1 MITARVILLILFS
14 SIVNANIITAESR
27 GPFSCSP
34 AGIDEL
40 PGNWTIEDQSCL
52 RVDLGIKNPGD
63 TIFFTISSSSE
74 IDILLFTG
82 DAIAAYQN
90 GQSYRLESI
99 WESESIF
106 EFFTGSGEWHWQVPS
121 DRDETRWYLVIDNQK
136 HPQDQ
141 GEGSQGGQSVEISLD
156 SGIINHTEFTLSDT
170 IHRVDPSSYKIAYGP
185 FPVDE
190 GTFVEIYARTM
201 EGSPD
206 IFIMSESAFSLY
218 SPDTNWNQGS
228 RFSSADMLVISNER
242 YLPWLAPDTNDEEI
256 YVIIDNRPGP
266 GGGDNGLNP
275 AGITVTV
282 SLTPVISP
290 VITLQKISES
300 VDVGET
306 IILSASDTPN
316 KSNQIN
322 ESGYFWDINDDGITD
337 YTGPSISYKWDKPG
351 NYEVELTA
359 ISIDSRSSSGKIIV
373 EVSDNSNPIVNL
385 DSSEQIQKGFGEIIS
400 LTASFSD
407 NWEVTSLEW
416 LIDGNTV
423 ISNDSISDQITIFS
437 FDMNFQDYNPG
448 NHEVIVRVIDKS
460 GRSSEDSII
469 INLVD
474 ITPPSIQL
482 NAEDVVLTAGD
493 QYQFQGIAEDLES
506 KTPLIHS
513 WVFNQGSSNELRKDG
528 ATVIHEFNQV
538 GTQYVIYSVE
548 NEAGLSSQKEILIQ
562 VEEIN
567 EPTPFIFSSI
577 FLIII
582 AIASIII
589 ISYVFFNRAVA
600 NKMEEL
606 VNVVKNTEK
615 DGNEK
620 HQIEKSNTEFN
631 ESDNSR
637 FAPEPSYQFE
647 SSSESISSINNEI
660 SPEIAELL
668 GVNSQNNF
676 TEKDALENF
685 LDLENEV
692 EEKQINNRVVRTSCS
707 KCKEQFQ
714 LELPEGLDSAFT
726 NCPFCNSE
734 EFVSL

>member
-1 MITARVILLILFS
+1 MILFS

-52 RVDLGIKNPGD
+52 RVDLGIKQPGD

-82 DAIAAYQN
+82 DAISAYQN

-106 EFFTGSGEWHWQVPS
+106 EFFTGSGEWHWQVPV
-121 DRDETRWYLVIDNQK
+121 DRSETRWYLVIDNQK

-141 GEGSQGGQSVEISLD
+141 GEGSQGGQSVDISLD

-170 IHRVDPSSYKIAYGP
+170 IHRVNPSSYKIAYGP

-206 IFIMSESAFSLY
+206 IFIMSESAFTLY
-218 SPDTNWNQGS
+218 SPDNNWNQGS

-282 SLTPVISP
+282 SLTPVINP
-290 VITLQKISES
+290 KITLQKISES
-300 VDVGET
+300 VDVGES

-322 ESGYFWDINDDGITD
+322 ESSYFWDINDDGITD
-337 YTGPSISYKWDKPG
+337 FTGPSISHSWNKPG
-351 NYEVELTA
+351 NYEVELTV
-359 ISIDSRSSSGKIIV
+359 ISIDSRSASTMIIV
-373 EVSDNSNPIVNL
+373 EVSDNSNPVVTL
-385 DSSEQIQKGFGEIIS
+385 DSSEQIQKGFGEVIS

-407 NWEVTSLEW
+407 NWEISALEW
-416 LIDGNTV
+416 LIDGNIV
-423 ISNDSISDQITIFS
+423 LSNNSISEQTTLYS
-437 FDMNFQDYNPG
+437 FDMNFQDYDPG
-448 NHEVIVRVIDKS
+448 NHQIILRVFDKS
-460 GRSSEDSII
+460 GRISEDSLT

-474 ITPPSIQL
+474 ITPPSIML
-482 NAEDVVLTAGD
+482 SDDNVILTAGD
-493 QYQFQGIAEDLES
+493 QYQFQGMAEDLES

-513 WVFNQGSSNELRKDG
+513 WIFYQGSSNELRKDG
-528 ATVIHEFNQV
+528 ATVIHIFDQV
-538 GTQYVIYSVE
+538 GTQYVIYSEE

-562 VEEIN
+562 VEQIN

-582 AIASIII
+582 AITAIII
-589 ISYVFFNRAVA
+589 ISYIFFNRAVV

-606 VNVVKNTEK
+606 VNVVENTEK
-615 DGNEK
+615 DGNKK
-620 HQIEKSNTEFN
+620 HPIEKLNTEFN
-631 ESDNSR
+631 EPDNTR
-637 FAPEPSYQFE
+637 FAPPPSYQFE
-647 SSSESISSINNEI
+647 SSSESLSTNNNQI
-660 SPEIAELL
+660 FPEIAELL
-668 GVNSQNNF
+668 GVSSKKNL
-676 TEKDALENF
+676 TEKDALETF

-692 EEKQINNRVVRTSCS
+692 EEKLDNNRIVRKSCT
-707 KCKEQFQ
+707 KCKKQFQ
-714 LELPEGLDSAFT
+714 LELPKGLDSAFT

-734 EFVSL
+734 EFISL